1 MNFIK
6 NLDLNQVCRILDY
19 VAVIILVL
27 GIIGSFILGIHQDT
41 EFHYHK
47 ETVIEWP
54 IILCGICMSF
64 LNCLF
69 CIFLSR
75 IGDAIDDIRNKY
87 VSEEINQSILQ

>member
-1 MNFIK
+1 MDFIK
-6 NLDLNQVCRILDY
+6 NIDLNAVCRILDY

-27 GIIGSFILGIHQDT
+27 GIIGSIVLGIHQNP

-54 IILCGICMSF
+54 VILCGICASF

-69 CIFLSR
+69 CLLLSR

-87 VSEEINQSILQ
+87 VSEEIKPSIEQ